1 MLKLHRKERQGKWQ
15 PNLKLMPRILLKT
28 QRKLKNLSNRSP
40 KKLEVLSNQKAQKT
54 SSKVALNLKN
64 LKKSAKLNQKVTLK
78 SVRPTT
84 RKLQNRMIKK

>member
-1 MLKLHRKERQGKWQ
+1 
-15 PNLKLMPRILLKT
+15 MPRILLKT
-28 QRKLKNLSNRSP
+28 QRKLKNLSKRSP